1 MATPSLLRKL
11 VGHYEVPQS
20 SARVGWALSIEPA
33 TRLFRREVA
42 VKTNL
47 DIPDP
52 AKRIKRHSI
61 VGSGVSLAGRKF
73 GFYIPGR
80 DQITLSSFGQYVE
93 LARGT
98 RRTGACWNWKNLRL
112 MDTGENH
119 AFFYA
124 P

>member
-1 MATPSLLRKL
+1 MGL
-11 VGHYEVPQS
+11 VYRACDTLV
-20 SARVGWALSIEPA
+20 
-33 TRLFRREVA
+33 RREVA

-52 AKRIKRHSI
+52 AKRMKKHSI

-80 DQITLSSFGQYVE
+80 DQVSLSSFGQYVDLE
-93 LARGT
+93 RGT
-98 RRTGACWNWKNLRL
+98 RPPGACWNRKILRL
-112 MDTGENH
+112 MDTEEKH

>member
-1 MATPSLLRKL
+1 MGLIDRGCDTL
-11 VGHYEVPQS
+11 V
-20 SARVGWALSIEPA
+20 
-33 TRLFRREVA
+33 RREVA

-47 DIPDP
+47 DPCP
-52 AKRIKRHSI
+52 AKRIKKHSF

-73 GFYIPGR
+73 SFYIPGR
-80 DQITLSSFGQYVE
+80 DQVALSSFGQYVE

-98 RRTGACWNWKNLRL
+98 PRTGACWNWKILRL
-112 MDTGENH
+112 MDTEENH